1 MFGDKQRQYMRSKAI
16 KQKRSIPVVHLRL
29 RGVRAWHCAICEN
42 AVEEKHSAGIAA
54 IWEIAKEKEKT
65 KWLKMKIV

>member
-42 AVEEKHSAGIAA
+42 AVEEKHTHCWYCGVRLL
-54 IWEIAKEKEKT
+54 WEIAKEKEKQNG
-65 KWLKMKIV
+65 